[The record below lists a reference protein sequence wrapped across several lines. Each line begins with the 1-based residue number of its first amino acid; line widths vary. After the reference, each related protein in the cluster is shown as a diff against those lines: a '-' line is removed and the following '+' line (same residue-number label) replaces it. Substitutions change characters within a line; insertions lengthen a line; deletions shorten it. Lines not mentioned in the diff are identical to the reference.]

1 MIDAF
6 VERHALF
13 FVFFPFVWIGA
24 IVTASVVFRRHRGKR
39 IFATSPD
46 GCIFE
51 ENRTSGRELGG
62 IRALGGASNALKVC
76 VTRDTLFIMPCFPF
90 SLMFLPEVW
99 GLDHEIKLRRI
110 QTIEERSRLFGR
122 SLVVHLADDKR
133 IELRLRDPDGFR
145 HAIQSAKQN

>member
-1 MIDAF
+1 VIEDF
-6 VERHALF
+6 VDRHAVL
-13 FVFFPFVWIGA
+13 VAAAPLVWLGG
-24 IVTASVVFRRHRGKR
+24 IVTASVIFRRQRGKR
-39 IFATSPD
+39 IFATSPV

-76 VTRDTLFIMPCFPF
+76 VTRDTLFVMPCFPF

-99 GLDHEIKLRRI
+99 GLEHEIKLRRI
-110 QTIEERSRLFGR
+110 QSVEERSGLFGR
-122 SLVVHLADDKR
+122 SLVVHFADDKR

>member
-1 MIDAF
+1 MIEDF
-6 VERHALF
+6 VERHALI
-13 FVFFPFVWIGA
+13 VVSFPFVWIGA
-24 IVTASVVFRRHRGKR
+24 IVTASVFMRRQRGKR
-39 IFATSPD
+39 IFATSPV

-51 ENRTSGRELGG
+51 ENRTSGRQLGG

-99 GLDHEIKLRRI
+99 GLEHEIKLRRI
-110 QTIEERSRLFGR
+110 QTIEERSGLFGR

-145 HAIQSAKQN
+145 HAIQSA

>member
-1 MIDAF
+1 MEDF
-6 VERHALF
+6 VDQHALLIAA
-13 FVFFPFVWIGA
+13 FPFVWIGV
-24 IVTASVVFRRHRGKR
+24 IVTASVVFRRQRGKR
-39 IFATSPD
+39 ILATSPA

-62 IRALGGASNALKVC
+62 IRALGGASRALKVC

-99 GLDHEIKLRRI
+99 GLDHEIMLRRI
-110 QTIEERSRLFGR
+110 KSIEERAGLFGR
-122 SLVVHLADDKR
+122 SLVLHLPDDRR

-145 HAIQSAKQN
+145 HAIQAARQT

>member
-1 MIDAF
+1 MEDF
-6 VERHALF
+6 VERHAVLIAA
-13 FVFFPFVWIGA
+13 FPVLWIGA
-24 IVTASVVFRRHRGKR
+24 IVTASAVFRRQRGKR

-46 GCIFE
+46 SCIFE

-76 VTRDTLFIMPCFPF
+76 VTRDTLYVMPCFPF
-90 SLMFLPEVW
+90 SLMFMPEIW
-99 GLDHEIKLRRI
+99 GLDHEIKLRRVR
-110 QTIEERSRLFGR
+110 TIEERSGLFGR

-145 HAIQSAKQN
+145 HAIQSAGRT